1 MNEVMRNILATAI
14 LYEQEQ
20 YMIFKYLDSKHFT
33 GEYRVIFKEMKNLY
47 TNHKSIDPIVISER
61 LGHEYIK
68 TIADLSEIDFIRPNT
83 KEYVCLLIED
93 YQRKQAKSQLKELF
107 PKLDDKSQNARDIK
121 NSLIE
126 ISKIFENRTD
136 LRYKTYSLRDTL
148 KEIYSEQDEEAK
160 FIKTGFKKLDEHIL
174 MNKSKLII
182 LGGRPASGKTTL
194 ASAIALNASKE
205 YKVLFFSLET
215 NHKGIAEKIISS
227 YGKIPYLH
235 IIKHNMN
242 LEEKIRYEKTME
254 KLKSFDLGIVE
265 AAGYSVEE
273 IREKTLQEGADIIVI
288 DYLQQVNDEGRSIY
302 ERVTNVSRKLQA
314 LAQQEEV
321 LVIALSQLRRPEP
334 GTNKPPTMSDL
345 RESGSIEQDADAIL
359 LLFDEKADVKDRDI
373 EKQERVL
380 NIAKNK
386 TGILG
391 DIMYNFYGTTQSFTE
406 ANK

>member
-1 MNEVMRNILATAI
+1 MNDLMRNILATAI

-33 GEYRVIFKEMKNLY
+33 GEYRAIFKEMKNLF
-47 TNHKSIDPIVISER
+47 TNHKPLDPLVISER
-61 LGHEYIK
+61 LGQEYIK
-68 TIADLSEIDFIRPNT
+68 TIADLSNIDYIKPNT
-83 KEYVCLLIED
+83 KEYVYLLLDD

-107 PKLDDKSQNARDIK
+107 PKLDDKSQNIRDIK
-121 NSLIE
+121 NCLLE
-126 ISKIFENRTD
+126 ISKIFDNKND

-148 KEIYSEQDEEAK
+148 KEIYSEQDEEAA
-160 FIKTGFKKLDEHIL
+160 FIKTGFKKLDEHVL
-174 MNKSKLII
+174 LNKSKLII
-182 LGGRPASGKTTL
+182 LGGRPAVGKTAL
-194 ASAIALNASKE
+194 ASSIALNVSKD

-215 NHKGIAEKIISS
+215 SHKGIAEKVISS

-235 IIKHNMN
+235 IIKHKMS
-242 LEEKIRYEKTME
+242 LEEKARYEKTMKE
-254 KLKSFDLGIVE
+254 LKCFDLEIVE

-288 DYLQQVNDEGRSIY
+288 DYLQQINDEGRSIY

-314 LAQQEEV
+314 LAQQEKV
-321 LVIALSQLRRPEP
+321 LIIALSQLRRPEP

-359 LLFDEKADVKDRDI
+359 LIYDEKADVKDRDI

-380 NIAKNK
+380 SIAKNK
-386 TGILG
+386 TGRLG
-391 DIMYNFYGTTQSFTE
+391 DIKYNFYGATQLFTE
-406 ANK
+406 V